1 MRYGV
6 VQLPILGEGSI
17 LVAMASECAAEQDKF
32 WGYHDQVYERARAEN
47 FGVYTGPGLLAL
59 AEDLRLD
66 LDQFT
71 SCVTEG
77 RPLDQLRTDWQS
89 AVALGVGST
98 PTIFIN
104 DVLYGGPRTFESM
117 SAHIEDLLAKQ

>member
-1 MRYGV
+1 M
-6 VQLPILGEGSI
+6 VQLPILGEGSV

-32 WGYHDQVYERARAEN
+32 WEYHDQVYERARAEN
-47 FGVYTGPGLLAL
+47 FDVYTGPGLVAV
-59 AEDLRLD
+59 ADDLGLD
-66 LDQFT
+66 LDSFT
-71 SCVTEG
+71 SCVNEG
-77 RPLDQLRTDWQS
+77 RPLDQLRADWQS

-117 SAHIEDLLAKQ
+117 SAYIEDRLANQ